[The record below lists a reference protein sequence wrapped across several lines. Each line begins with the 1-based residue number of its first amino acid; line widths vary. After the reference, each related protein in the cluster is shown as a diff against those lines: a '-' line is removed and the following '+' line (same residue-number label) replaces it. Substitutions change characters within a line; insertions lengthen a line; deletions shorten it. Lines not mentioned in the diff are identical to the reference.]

1 MALIVCHGPKGG
13 VGTTFISAHLAMA
26 FAATGATVTVLS
38 VAARDTLPLH
48 FGLPL
53 AGSLPHLGA
62 PADSAVVA
70 AGIDLR
76 NAAMAPRDPDFVP
89 MLRDLGFLMPGP
101 DRVLVL
107 DVPAGEPL
115 FAQRMIA
122 HASAHL
128 CPLDPHPD
136 TLALLPQVFEE
147 AGSEGLQRTAFV
159 INRLDDTRRLS
170 RHNAAFIREL
180 AGSRL
185 IGRIRLDES
194 VREAIAMLQP
204 LAKYSPASAALGDV
218 QRIGSI
224 MAPAL
229 ENTAPV
235 WVAPEAESRAA

>member
-13 VGTTFISAHLAMA
+13 VGTTFLAAHLAMS
-26 FAATGATVTVLS
+26 FAGSGADVTVLS
-38 VAARDTLPLH
+38 VSTRDTLALH
-48 FGLPL
+48 FGLPM
-53 AGSLPHLGA
+53 AGALPHLTA
-62 PADSAVVA
+62 SAESAVVA
-70 AGIDLR
+70 GGIDLR
-76 NAAMAPRDPDFVP
+76 NVPNAPRDSDFVP
-89 MLRDLGFLMPGP
+89 MLRDLGFLSPGR

-107 DVPAGEPL
+107 DVPSGEPA

-122 HASAHL
+122 HACAHL

-147 AGSEGLQRTAFV
+147 AGSEGLLRTAFV

-170 RHNAAFIREL
+170 RHNAAFVREL

-204 LAKYSPASAALGDV
+204 LAKYSPASAALADV
-218 QRIGSI
+218 RRIGGI
-224 MAPAL
+224 VAPAIESTSPTWL
-229 ENTAPV
+229 APQ
-235 WVAPEAESRAA
+235 AESRAA

>member
-13 VGTTFISAHLAMA
+13 AGTTFVAAHLAMT
-26 FAATGATVTVLS
+26 FAGAGADVTVLS

-48 FGLPL
+48 FGLAMGAP
-53 AGSLPHLGA
+53 LPHLAA
-62 PADSAVVA
+62 PADSAVVVG
-70 AGIDLR
+70 GIDLR
-76 NAAMAPRDPDFVP
+76 NAALASRDQDFVP
-89 MLRDLGFLMPGP
+89 MLRDLGFLAPGA

-107 DVPAGEPL
+107 DVPAGEPA

-122 HASAHL
+122 HACAHV

-147 AGSEGLQRTAFV
+147 AGAEGLQRTAFV

-180 AGSRL
+180 AGTRL
-185 IGRIRLDES
+185 IGRIRLDEA
-194 VREAIAMLQP
+194 VREAMAMLQP
-204 LAKYSPASAALGDV
+204 LAKYSPASAALVDM